1 MTNFKYYNKDKTKE
15 VRNEIESWVNSLK
28 PNYVLTVQ
36 FPPKEQSTSYDIS
49 QNKLKSVMGKLEY
62 HLRGKEWQ
70 ENHIPFIA
78 FCETGKL
85 KTYHY
90 HIFFYGSRIKS
101 KRMDAAL
108 AKVFIR
114 TGYTVENMYLDPDFT
129 LGTPNYCTKQ
139 IYSDTCKHFDTANII
154 TSEQLFDIP
163 VKQPIQ
169 SHKPSVDSRKQKR

>member
-1 MTNFKYYNKDKTKE
+1 MTNFKYYDKTISKS
-15 VRNEIESWVNSLK
+15 VRKEIESWVNSLK

-36 FPPKEQSTSYDIS
+36 FLPQEQTTDYDIS
-49 QNKLKSVMGKLEY
+49 QSKLKSVMGKLEY
-62 HLRGKEWQ
+62 YLRGKKWQ
-70 ENHIPFIA
+70 ENHVPFIA

-90 HIFFYGSRIKS
+90 HIFFYGSRIKP
-101 KRMDAAL
+101 KRLDEAL
-108 AKVFIR
+108 AKVFMR

-129 LGTPNYCTKQ
+129 PGAPNYCTKQ
-139 IYSDTCKHFDTANII
+139 IYSDTSKHFDTINLI

-169 SHKPSVDSRKQKR
+169 SHKPSVDSLKQKR